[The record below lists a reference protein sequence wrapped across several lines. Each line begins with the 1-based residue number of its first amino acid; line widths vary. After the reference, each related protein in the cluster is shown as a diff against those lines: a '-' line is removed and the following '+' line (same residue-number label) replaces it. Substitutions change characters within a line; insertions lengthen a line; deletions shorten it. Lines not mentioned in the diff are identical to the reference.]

1 MDKTSLEAI
10 ALSIRTLTMD
20 AVQKANS
27 GHPGMPMGLA
37 ELGALLYGE
46 TLRVFPGDPEWA
58 DRDRFV
64 LSAGHGSMLLYSLL
78 HLAGYG
84 LSLDDIRNF
93 RQLGSKTAGHPE
105 YGLAPGIETT
115 TGPLGQGF
123 ANGVGMA
130 IAERFL
136 AARFN
141 TPKHEIINHF
151 TYVISGDGCM
161 MEGVTSEAASLAGHL
176 GLGKLTVFYDANRIT
191 IEGSTDLAF
200 TEDVGKR
207 FEAYNWHVQ
216 RGDAYDVEGIA
227 RMIELAKKET
237 DRPSLIIVK
246 SIIARGSPNMAGSH
260 ETHGAALGEEEVRA
274 AKKAM
279 GVPQDSTFYVHPA
292 AIRYFEEKRIQWKK
306 EYSTWQDLF
315 KEWARE
321 NSDLHSEWKRYF
333 SPPELDGASFA
344 DFKTGDK
351 VATRSASGKIL
362 NALAG
367 AVPNLVGG
375 SADLAPSNKTDL
387 AGMGDFQKDSYGG
400 RNFHFGVREHA
411 MGAIVNGMALHGGL
425 RPFCATFLVFSDYMR
440 PPMRLA
446 ALMKLPIVYVFTHDS
461 IHVGEDGPT
470 HEPVEHLAALR
481 AIPNMRTLRPADA
494 EETQAAWRMALQ
506 RQDGPTSIALT
517 RQNLEVFQKAD
528 RNWRETIEKGAY
540 IVKDASEE
548 PELVVIATGS
558 EVGLALEAV
567 KSLSDSGIRIVS
579 MISRELFYQQAADFR
594 ERLVPSKAKRL
605 VIEAGISFGWEA
617 LAGENGAVIS
627 IDRFGESGP
636 AKAVAEHLGLS
647 VKNVISQIRKL
658 KS

>member
-647 VKNVISQIRKL
+647 VQNVISQIRKL
-658 KS
+658 KG